1 MTTPERFPQEFPK
14 PETKPSRKT
23 EVVPLPVEWRGPGL
37 MEGKDREAAVL
48 RLDYLDRR
56 IRDLIVE
63 IDILEG
69 GSFER
74 LTLKEGEGEGEGEKS
89 FSERAKEKS
98 LNILRRIMRRR
109 VLPSEITIEGLDSET
124 RRKIGEELQ
133 KDRRELEGLL
143 EERDDSLSKLYEGQ
157 QLEEHRRLQE
167 KFVRRRAKGKNPQV
181 KKKDEGEILVPGEA
195 KSEGAREYSLEE
207 LEGQFEDQV
216 QRFVDLGFPKAA
228 GISEEAFRSRL
239 EPLRE
244 KLEELV
250 GREFPAGHIPFIVVP
265 REKLLALEKEIPLM
279 EVYGK
284 KGFTT
289 LNLSELKT
297 ADGVEIPESLAYLA
311 LDVENGKAMLGRI
324 PDEAVKQF
332 KKEGRSPLTAEEGV
346 AIILQHPEILK
357 DHYMD
362 LPGSRHDD
370 GKVASLW
377 LSGGEPKL
385 RWSWAGYSGAWGS
398 ASCGEDRIG
407 A

>member
-133 KDRRELEGLL
+133 KDRRELDGLL
-143 EERDDSLSKLYEGQ
+143 EERDDSLSKLYEGSAI
-157 QLEEHRRLQE
+157 RRTSQI
-167 KFVRRRAKGKNPQV
+167 A
-181 KKKDEGEILVPGEA
+181 GEICETQ
-195 KSEGAREYSLEE
+195 S
-207 LEGQFEDQV
+207 
-216 QRFVDLGFPKAA
+216 QRQK
-228 GISEEAFRSRL
+228 
-239 EPLRE
+239 
-244 KLEELV
+244 
-250 GREFPAGHIPFIVVP
+250 PA
-265 REKLLALEKEIPLM
+265 
-279 EVYGK
+279 
-284 KGFTT
+284 
-289 LNLSELKT
+289 S
-297 ADGVEIPESLAYLA
+297 
-311 LDVENGKAMLGRI
+311 
-324 PDEAVKQF
+324 
-332 KKEGRSPLTAEEGV
+332 
-346 AIILQHPEILK
+346 
-357 DHYMD
+357 
-362 LPGSRHDD
+362 
-370 GKVASLW
+370 
-377 LSGGEPKL
+377 
-385 RWSWAGYSGAWGS
+385 
-398 ASCGEDRIG
+398 
-407 A
+407 